1 MIVAVMI
8 HPSQSVSS
16 QRMISVSGGGCRSLG
31 GNAFWQSQKQAEYA
45 FALGIT
51 F

>member
-8 HPSQSVSS
+8 HLSQSVSS
-16 QRMISVSGGGCRSLG
+16 QRVISLSSGGCRSLG
-31 GNAFWQSQKQAEYA
+31 ENAFWQSQKQAEYA
-45 FALGIT
+45 FALGIA